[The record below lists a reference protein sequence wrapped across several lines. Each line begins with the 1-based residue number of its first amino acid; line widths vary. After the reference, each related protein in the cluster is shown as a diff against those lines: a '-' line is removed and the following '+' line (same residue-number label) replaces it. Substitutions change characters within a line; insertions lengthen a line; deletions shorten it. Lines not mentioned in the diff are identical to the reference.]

1 MQANPDKY
9 HFLLTGK
16 NELTLNRN
24 HTQIK
29 SSKEEKL
36 LGIFIDNK
44 LTFQTHVNNLC
55 NKVSQN

>member
-9 HFLLTGK
+9 NFLLTGK
-16 NELTLNRN
+16 NELTLNIN

-36 LGIFIDNK
+36 LGITIDNK
-44 LTFQTHVNNLC
+44 KPKRPEN
-55 NKVSQN
+55 SQLLRKT